1 MDPLISSFD
10 RSNNLIQIV
19 LMKKVLYSTP
29 FVLFALRTAAQF
41 LPGNLALVR
50 LGDGTQTLGNTGNT
64 VFIDQYTPLG
74 GLVNSLQIPD
84 SGPSAL
90 IMSGNATSE
99 GALSLSGDGHY
110 LAIAGYNTTRPF
122 GSSLASSTSATV
134 PRGIGSIGANGS
146 YTLAAT
152 TTSQYSANN
161 IRGGATDGAN
171 NFWGSG
177 ANSGTYY
184 FGNNAAPGTVQS
196 TVANTRVIADIG
208 GNLFF
213 STSSGTSRGVWEIPG
228 TPTGA
233 GTASV
238 LLNTGSSGS
247 AYDFAFN
254 PSMTIAYVADD
265 TSSAAGGIER
275 WDFNGSTWSLTYTL
289 GTGTANVGARGL
301 AVDFSGPTPII
312 YATTAEATANRL
324 IAITDTGA
332 SSAATTLAT
341 ASANEIFR
349 GLEFTPTIVPE
360 PSSAALFGFGL
371 LVVIEAWR
379 RRNQ

>member
-1 MDPLISSFD
+1 MKKILCTTS
-10 RSNNLIQIV
+10 IV
-19 LMKKVLYSTP
+19 LT
-29 FVLFALRTAAQF
+29 ALAVQAQF
-41 LPGNLALVR
+41 LPGNLAIVR
-50 LGDGTQTLGNTGNT
+50 VGDGVQTLANTGNS

-74 GLVNSLQIPD
+74 APVNSLAIPD
-84 SGPSAL
+84 SGASAL

-110 LAIAGYNTTRPF
+110 LTIAGYNTPRPF
-122 GSSLASSTSATV
+122 ASSLAGSSSSTV
-134 PRGIGSIGANGS
+134 PRGIGLIGVNGS

-152 TTSQYSANN
+152 TATQYSANN

-171 NFWGSG
+171 NFWGAG

-184 FGNNAAPGTVQS
+184 FGNTAAAGTVQN

-213 STSSGTSRGVWEIPG
+213 STSSGTSHGVWEIPG

-238 LLNTGSSGS
+238 LLNTASAGS

-254 PSMTIAYVADD
+254 PQMTIAYVADD
-265 TSSAAGGIER
+265 TTSAAGGIQR
-275 WDFNGSTWSLTYTL
+275 WDFNGSAWSLTYTL
-289 GTGTANVGARGL
+289 GTGAANIGARGL
-301 AVDFSGPTPII
+301 AVDFSGLTPVI

-324 IAITDTGA
+324 ITITDTG
-332 SSAATTLAT
+332 SSSTAATLAT
-341 ASANEIFR
+341 ASGNEIFR
-349 GLEFTPTIVPE
+349 GLEFTPTVPE
-360 PSSAALFGFGL
+360 PSALALAGLGFVAAAVL
-371 LVVIEAWR
+371 R
-379 RRNQ
+379 RAKRP

>member
-1 MDPLISSFD
+1 
-10 RSNNLIQIV
+10 
-19 LMKKVLYSTP
+19 MKKLLYSTP
-29 FVLFALRTAAQF
+29 IVLFALTNQAQF

-50 LGDGTQTLGNTGNT
+50 VGDGVQTLANTGNT

-84 SGPSAL
+84 SGASAL

-99 GALSLSGDGHY
+99 GALSLSGDGRF
-110 LAIAGYNTTRPF
+110 LTIAGYNTTRPF
-122 GSSLASSTSATV
+122 GSSLASSTSAAV
-134 PRGIGSIGANGS
+134 PRGVGLIGANGS

-152 TTSQYSANN
+152 TTTQFSANN
-161 IRGGATDGAN
+161 IRGSATDGLN
-171 NFWGSG
+171 NFWGAG

-184 FGNNAAPGTVQS
+184 FGNNAPGATVQN
-196 TVANTRVIADIG
+196 TVANTRVVADIG

-233 GTASV
+233 ATASV

-254 PSMTIAYVADD
+254 PQMTVAYVADD
-265 TSSAAGGIER
+265 TTSSAGGIQR
-275 WDFNGSTWSLTYTL
+275 WDFNGTSWSLTYTL
-289 GTGTANVGARGL
+289 GTGAANIGARGL
-301 AVDFSGPTPII
+301 AVDFSGLNPVI

-324 IAITDTGA
+324 ITITDTGA
-332 SSAATTLAT
+332 ASLATTLAT

-349 GLEFTPTIVPE
+349 GLEFAPVVPE
-360 PSSAALFGFGL
+360 PSVAALAGMGL
-371 LVVIEAWR
+371 IIAVRIR
-379 RRNQ
+379 RRPASK

>member
-1 MDPLISSFD
+1 
-10 RSNNLIQIV
+10 
-19 LMKKVLYSTP
+19 MKKLLYSTTV
-29 FVLFALRTAAQF
+29 VLCALTTHAQF
-41 LPGNLALVR
+41 LPGNLAIVR

-64 VFIDQYTPLG
+64 VFIDQYTQLG

-84 SGPSAL
+84 SGASAL

-110 LAIAGYNTTRPF
+110 LTIAGYNTARPF
-122 GSSLASSTSATV
+122 GSSLAGSASSAV
-134 PRGIGSIGANGS
+134 PRGIGLIGANGS

-152 TTSQYSANN
+152 TASQYSGNN
-161 IRGGATDGAN
+161 IRGSATDGAN
-171 NFWGSG
+171 NFWGAG

-184 FGNNAAPGTVQS
+184 FGNNAAAGTVQT

-213 STSSGTSRGVWEIPG
+213 STSSGSQHGVWEIPG

-238 LLNTGSSGS
+238 LLNTSSSGS

-254 PSMTIAYVADD
+254 PSMTVAYVADD
-265 TSSAAGGIER
+265 TTSAAGGIQR

-289 GTGTANVGARGL
+289 GTGAANIGARGL
-301 AVDFSGPTPII
+301 AVDFSGASPVI
-312 YATTAEATANRL
+312 YATTAEGTANRL
-324 IAITDTGA
+324 ITITDTGA
-332 SSAATTLAT
+332 TSTATTLAT

-349 GLEFTPTIVPE
+349 GLEFTPTLVPE
-360 PSSAALFGFGL
+360 PSAAALFGLGL
-371 LVVIEAWR
+371 CVAIGAWR

>member
-1 MDPLISSFD
+1 
-10 RSNNLIQIV
+10 
-19 LMKKVLYSTP
+19 MKKLLYSTP
-29 FVLFALRTAAQF
+29 IVLFALTIHAQF
-41 LPGNLALVR
+41 LPGNLAIVR
-50 LGDGTQTLGNTGNT
+50 LGDGTQTLGNTGNS
-64 VFIDQYTPLG
+64 VFVDQYTPVG
-74 GLVNSLQIPD
+74 GLVNSLAIPD
-84 SGPSAL
+84 SGASAL

-99 GALSLSGDGHY
+99 GALSLSGNGHF
-110 LAIAGYNTTRPF
+110 LTIAGYNTTRPF
-122 GSSLASSTSATV
+122 GSSLANSTSAAV
-134 PRGIGSIGANGS
+134 PRGIGLIGANGS

-171 NFWGSG
+171 NFWGAG

-184 FGNNAAPGTVQS
+184 FGNNAAAATVQS

-233 GTASV
+233 GSATA

-254 PSMTIAYVADD
+254 PSMTVAYVADD
-265 TSSAAGGIER
+265 TTSAAGGIQR

-289 GTGTANVGARGL
+289 GTGTANIGARGL
-301 AVDFSGPTPII
+301 AVDFSSPNPVI

-324 IAITDTGA
+324 ITLTDTGA
-332 SSAATTLAT
+332 SSTATTLAT

-360 PSSAALFGFGL
+360 PSTLALAGLGL
-371 LVVIEAWR
+371 LAAETLR
-379 RRNQ
+379 RSKKR